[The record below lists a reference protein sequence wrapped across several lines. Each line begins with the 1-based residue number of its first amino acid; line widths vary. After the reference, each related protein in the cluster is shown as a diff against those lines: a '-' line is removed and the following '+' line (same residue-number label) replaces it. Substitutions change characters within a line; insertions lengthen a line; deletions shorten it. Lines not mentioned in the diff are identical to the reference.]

1 MTEETTSVFDTLL
14 LCDDNYIT
22 PEHCDPNNWSAEWEE
37 FCEEFDIHDVELVGK
52 RVMPI
57 SKVSSIFNGG
67 KKADSLPRDR
77 EKLKESYENNKV
89 DKSQYPICIDEAYD
103 TLNGGT
109 RLHPEVLPA
118 LGIKAYCFWI
128 VRPKDILARIDFEN
142 KVNDPEEKIYRRKNT
157 VTDVETGVVAYANAY
172 KEKNKT
178 EIDQD
183 QLKAK
188 IDEYGG
194 NSLTK
199 KERNDLF
206 KKIDSQVD
214 MNIKP
219 ARYKTF
225 TNQSFR
231 GYMNDDLFTDSRKAD
246 CIADPSK
253 YWLQNAKNGARWRQ
267 HIDEMYRCSTY
278 HKDQSPHPMH
288 QIVLTPPPDEDGM
301 EMQER
306 LDFYDDREKLYRK
319 LDSIAMYRLKNG
331 RYPAQHVDAELLFAP
346 SSHEEVMAGKLIPFQ
361 DVLAWKIAKE
371 AKEKQNDE

>member
-1 MTEETTSVFDTLL
+1 
-14 LCDDNYIT
+14 
-22 PEHCDPNNWSAEWEE
+22 
-37 FCEEFDIHDVELVGK
+37 
-52 RVMPI
+52 MPI

-89 DKSQYPICIDEAYD
+89 DKSQYPICIDED
-103 TLNGGT
+103 FNTLNGGT

-128 VRPKDILARIDFEN
+128 VRPKNMLARIDFEN

-172 KEKNKT
+172 KEQYKT

-231 GYMNDDLFTDSRKAD
+231 GYMNDDLFTDPRKAD
-246 CIADPSK
+246 CIMLRTEHVGD
-253 YWLQNAKNGARWRQ
+253 
-267 HIDEMYRCSTY
+267 ST
-278 HKDQSPHPMH
+278 
-288 QIVLTPPPDEDGM
+288 
-301 EMQER
+301 
-306 LDFYDDREKLYRK
+306 
-319 LDSIAMYRLKNG
+319 
-331 RYPAQHVDAELLFAP
+331 
-346 SSHEEVMAGKLIPFQ
+346 
-361 DVLAWKIAKE
+361 
-371 AKEKQNDE
+371 

>member
-1 MTEETTSVFDTLL
+1 MTEETASVFDTLL

-22 PEHCDPNNWSAEWEE
+22 PEHCDPNNWSAEFED
-37 FCEEFDIHDVELVGK
+37 FCEEFDLHDVELVDK
-52 RVMPI
+52 KVLPI
-57 SKVSSIFNGG
+57 SKVSFLLNGG

-89 DKSQYPICIDEAYD
+89 DKSQYPICIDEKYD

-128 VRPKDILARIDFEN
+128 VRPKNILARIDFEN
-142 KVNDPEEKIYRRKNT
+142 KVNDPAEGVYRRKNT
-157 VTDVETGVVAYANAY
+157 VTDVETGVVAYANSY
-172 KEKNKT
+172 KELNGDVIT
-178 EIDQD
+178 EDE
-183 QLKAK
+183 LKAK

-199 KERNDLF
+199 KERNNLF
-206 KKIDSQVD
+206 KELIAGD
-214 MNIKP
+214 MPIQP

-225 TNQSFR
+225 TNQTFR
-231 GYMNDDLFTDSRKAD
+231 SYMNSDAFSDPRKAD

-278 HKDQSPHPMH
+278 HKDQSPYPMD

-319 LDSIAMYRLKNG
+319 LDSIAMYKLKNG

-346 SSHEEVMAGKLIPFQ
+346 SSHEEVIAGKLIPFQ

-371 AKEKQNDE
+371 AREKQNDE

>member
-1 MTEETTSVFDTLL
+1 MTEKTESVFDTLT

-22 PEHCDPNNWSAEWEE
+22 LKHCDPNNWTADFTE
-37 FCEEFDIHDVELVGK
+37 FCEEFDLQDVELVDK
-52 RVMPI
+52 VVLPI
-57 SKVSSIFNGG
+57 SKVSSILNGG

-89 DKSQYPICIDEAYD
+89 DMDQYPICIDESYD

-109 RLHPEVLPA
+109 RLHSEVLPA
-118 LGIKAYCFWI
+118 LGIRAYCFWI
-128 VRPKDILARIDFEN
+128 VRPKNILARIDFEN
-142 KVNDPEEKIYRRKNT
+142 KVNDPEEGVYRRKNT
-157 VTDVETGVVAYANAY
+157 PKDVKIGVNAYADAY
-172 KEKNKT
+172 KKKNGTKL
-178 EIDQD
+178 DHD
-183 QLKAK
+183 QLKIK
-188 IDEYGG
+188 IADYGG

-199 KERNDLF
+199 KEKNDLF
-206 KKIDSQVD
+206 KELIADNSD
-214 MNIKP
+214 RFKP

-246 CIADPSK
+246 CISDPSK

-267 HIDEMYRCSTY
+267 HIDEMYRCAIF

-288 QIVLTPPPDEDGM
+288 QIVITPPPDEDEK

-306 LDFYDDREKLYRK
+306 YDFYVAREKLYRK
-319 LDSIAMYRLKNG
+319 LDAISMYRFKNG

-361 DVLAWKIAKE
+361 DVLAWKVTEE

>member
-1 MTEETTSVFDTLL
+1 M
-14 LCDDNYIT
+14 
-22 PEHCDPNNWSAEWEE
+22 
-37 FCEEFDIHDVELVGK
+37 G
-52 RVMPI
+52 
-57 SKVSSIFNGG
+57 
-67 KKADSLPRDR
+67 
-77 EKLKESYENNKV
+77 
-89 DKSQYPICIDEAYD
+89 QYPICIDESYD

-109 RLHPEVLPA
+109 RLHDEVFKA
-118 LGIKAYCFWI
+118 LGIRSYCFWI

-142 KVNDPEEKIYRRKNT
+142 KVNDPAEGVYRRKNT
-157 VTDVETGVVAYANAY
+157 VTDVETGVNAYADAY
-172 KEKNKT
+172 LKANGTKV
-178 EIDQD
+178 DHD

-206 KKIDSQVD
+206 KELIADNSD
-214 MNIKP
+214 RFKP

-246 CIADPSK
+246 CISDPSK

-267 HIDEMYRCSTY
+267 HIDEMYRCATF

-288 QIVLTPPPDEDGM
+288 QIVITPPPDEDEK

-306 LDFYDDREKLYRK
+306 YDFYVAREKLYRK
-319 LDSIAMYRLKNG
+319 LDAISMYKFKNG

-361 DVLAWKIAKE
+361 DVLAWKVTEE

>member
-1 MTEETTSVFDTLL
+1 M
-14 LCDDNYIT
+14 
-22 PEHCDPNNWSAEWEE
+22 
-37 FCEEFDIHDVELVGK
+37 VE
-52 RVMPI
+52 
-57 SKVSSIFNGG
+57 

-89 DKSQYPICIDEAYD
+89 DMGQYPICIDEAYD

-118 LGIKAYCFWI
+118 LGIRAYCFWI
-128 VRPKDILARIDFEN
+128 VRPKNILARIDFEN
-142 KVNDPEEKIYRRKNT
+142 KVNDPSEGVYRRKNT
-157 VTDVETGVVAYANAY
+157 VTDVETGVNAYADAY
-172 KEKNKT
+172 KEENGT
-178 EIDQD
+178 EIDHD
-183 QLKAK
+183 QLKVK
-188 IDEYGG
+188 IEEYGG

-199 KERNDLF
+199 KERNNLF
-206 KKIDSQVD
+206 KELIADNSD
-214 MNIKP
+214 RFKP

-231 GYMNDDLFTDSRKAD
+231 GYMNDDLFTDPRKAD
-246 CIADPSK
+246 CISDPSK

-267 HIDEMYRCSTY
+267 HIDEMYRCSIF

-288 QIVLTPPPDEDGM
+288 QIVITPPPDEDGK

-306 LDFYDDREKLYRK
+306 YDFYEAREKLYRK
-319 LDSIAMYRLKNG
+319 LDAISMYRFKNG

-361 DVLAWKIAKE
+361 DVLAWKIADE
-371 AKEKQNDE
+371 ANKNQN